1 MGLALSPPR
10 TALYTASMWQPFV
23 SILVPVRNE
32 GRYIERCLYSIA
44 RQDYP
49 RSRFE
54 VLVIDGQS
62 TDQTK
67 QIVSRFA
74 AESTIDLRLLQNPRC
89 KTAAGLNIGLADA
102 RGEVIVR
109 IDGHATIA
117 PDFLSRNVDAL
128 FEARPDGRADC
139 VGGVIESEG
148 DTYLGRAVALA
159 MASRFGVGGASFRIG
174 GEGPVDTVAFGA
186 YRRDVFDRIGGF
198 AEDIDKGEDD
208 ELNYR
213 LLGHGGTIMLVP
225 GIRAR
230 YTVRGTLGAVW
241 RQYAGYGRA
250 KPEVLRRHP
259 AQARPRQLVPAA
271 FVTALGA
278 SIFAAIL
285 GRTGALKALL
295 LVYTLA
301 ATIASLAL
309 VPQHG
314 WRRLPPLPVVFACL
328 HIAYGFGFLAGCV
341 GAAGRILTRTA
352 RAGAHPSAEAP
363 NSRAGER

>member
-1 MGLALSPPR
+1 
-10 TALYTASMWQPFV
+10 MWQPFV

-32 GRYIERCLYSIA
+32 ERYIERCLYSIA

-49 RSRFE
+49 RSRYE

-67 QIVSRFA
+67 QIVTRFA
-74 AESTIDLRLLQNPRC
+74 AESTIDLRLLQNPRYR
-89 KTAAGLNIGLADA
+89 TAAGLNIGLADA

-109 IDGHATIA
+109 VDGHATIA
-117 PDFLSRNVDAL
+117 PDFLSRSVDAL
-128 FEARPDGRADC
+128 FETHADC

-159 MASRFGVGGASFRIG
+159 MASRFGVGGASFRVG
-174 GEGPVDTVAFGA
+174 GAGPVDTVAFGA

-213 LLGHGGTIMLVP
+213 LLDHGGAIMLVP
-225 GIRAR
+225 GIRAS
-230 YTVRGTLGAVW
+230 YTVRGNLPSVW
-241 RQYAGYGRA
+241 RQYAGYGYA

-271 FVTALGA
+271 FVAALGA
-278 SIFAAIL
+278 STVAAIL
-285 GRTGALKALL
+285 GHAGALKGLL
-295 LVYTLA
+295 RVYTLA

-309 VPQHG
+309 VPRHG
-314 WRRLPPLPVVFACL
+314 WRRLPPVPVVFACL

-341 GAAGRILTRTA
+341 GLVGRIFTRTA
-352 RAGAHPSAEAP
+352 RAGARPGMEAP